1 MSKNK
6 KMNEIERLL
15 KELKASEDETAV
27 TVEETANHRIRLLGC
42 RETILFSLE
51 EIDFDHS
58 PSDPHVNNRVAI
70 CNVLFLENR
79 EHIYGRKRRIFRTNK
94 RFKRTRDSRSLYQG
108 YY

>member
-6 KMNEIERLL
+6 KMDEIERLL

-27 TVEETANHRIRLLGC
+27 TVEETASHTIRLLGC
-42 RETILFSLE
+42 RKTILFSLE
-51 EIDFDHS
+51 EIDIDHS
-58 PSDPHVNNRVAI
+58 PSYPNVTNCVAV

-94 RFKRTRDSRSLYQG
+94 RFK
-108 YY
+108 